1 MGTMVTPT
9 STLSSRRLETL
20 TEESAVGTLIL
31 MPMESSNRF
40 STLLTEQDSVLPT
53 LVCPLLLSMTEL
65 LPPST
70 QSLLLPLPS
79 TQCSQLLQLTLLR
92 LLKPRLL
99 ILLLL
104 LPLLLLRG
112 GGVRL
117 LSPTDLELLTPL
129 MPTAML
135 VFLMLLVF
143 LTLLVFLML
152 VWDMLVW
159 DMAFLTMV
167 KLIII

>member
-1 MGTMVTPT
+1 MPT

-20 TEESAVGTLIL
+20 MEESPVDTLML

-40 STLLTEQDSVLPT
+40 STLLTEQDSVLST
-53 LVCPLLLSMTEL
+53 LVCPLLPSMTEL

-70 QSLLLPLPS
+70 LSHLLPPPS
-79 TQCSQLLQLTLLR
+79 TQCSQLPQLTLQR

-104 LPLLLLRG
+104 LLRER
-112 GGVRL
+112 GVRL

-135 VFLMLLVF
+135 VFL
-143 LTLLVFLML
+143 
-152 VWDMLVW
+152 
-159 DMAFLTMV
+159 
-167 KLIII
+167 

>member
-1 MGTMVTPT
+1 MVTPT

-20 TEESAVGTLIL
+20 TEESPVDTLML

-40 STLLTEQDSVLPT
+40 STLLTEQDSVLLT
-53 LVCPLLLSMTEL
+53 LVCPLLPSMTEL

-70 QSLLLPLPS
+70 LSLLLPPPS
-79 TQCSQLLQLTLLR
+79 TLSPLLPQLTLLR

-104 LPLLLLRG
+104 LLLLLLRERG
-112 GGVRL
+112 ARL
-117 LSPTDLELLTPL
+117 LSTTDLELLTPP

-135 VFLMLLVF
+135 VFLMLLV
-143 LTLLVFLML
+143 LA
-152 VWDMLVW
+152 MLVW
-159 DMAFLTMV
+159 DMAFLSMV
-167 KLIII
+167 KIPFFCN

>member
-1 MGTMVTPT
+1 MGD
-9 STLSSRRLETL
+9 TLM
-20 TEESAVGTLIL
+20 L

-70 QSLLLPLPS
+70 Q
-79 TQCSQLLQLTLLR
+79 CSQLLQLTLLR

-112 GGVRL
+112 RGVRL

-135 VFLMLLVF
+135 VFLMLLVSI
-143 LTLLVFLML
+143 TLLVFLML
-152 VWDMLVW
+152 VLAM
-159 DMAFLTMV
+159 
-167 KLIII
+167 

>member
-1 MGTMVTPT
+1 MVESPVD
-9 STLSSRRLETL
+9 TLM
-20 TEESAVGTLIL
+20 L

-53 LVCPLLLSMTEL
+53 LVCPLLPSMMEL

-70 QSLLLPLPS
+70 QSLLLPPPL
-79 TQCSQLLQLTLLR
+79 TQCSPLPQLTLLR

-104 LPLLLLRG
+104 LLLRG
-112 GGVRL
+112 RGVRL

-135 VFLMLLVF
+135 VF
-143 LTLLVFLML
+143 
-152 VWDMLVW
+152 
-159 DMAFLTMV
+159 
-167 KLIII
+167 